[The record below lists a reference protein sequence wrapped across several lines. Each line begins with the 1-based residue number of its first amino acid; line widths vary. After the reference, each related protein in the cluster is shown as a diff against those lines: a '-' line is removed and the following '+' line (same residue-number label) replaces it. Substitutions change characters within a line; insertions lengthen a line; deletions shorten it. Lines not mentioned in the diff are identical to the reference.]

1 MKKLILVFLTA
12 IYATLMMAQHI
23 SSLVPKN
30 SEEALLSS
38 QKAYDNRQFNLA
50 SHYADIVLRD
60 SSTAK
65 HAAEIKIQCMGQL
78 MKTKNDSS
86 KYIIALLELH
96 TMEKNNPL
104 FIKLLMNYFTSPGH
118 EHEMRQFAND
128 EIRMDSCNKLA
139 WALRGETFMREH
151 NWNEAIYNFK
161 KTVSIDSTFVE
172 GAYNTGICYMSKALE
187 YKDSL
192 TKDNKKLQ
200 KEEYDS
206 IATIFQKSQEW
217 LERAKELDPERKTVD
232 WKSPLY
238 QVYLVV
244 DEQKAKELKD
254 K

>member
-1 MKKLILVFLTA
+1 M
-12 IYATLMMAQHI
+12 
-23 SSLVPKN
+23 
-30 SEEALLSS
+30 
-38 QKAYDNRQFNLA
+38 
-50 SHYADIVLRD
+50 
-60 SSTAK
+60 
-65 HAAEIKIQCMGQL
+65 
-78 MKTKNDSS
+78 
-86 KYIIALLELH
+86 
-96 TMEKNNPL
+96 
-104 FIKLLMNYFTSPGH
+104 
-118 EHEMRQFAND
+118 
-128 EIRMDSCNKLA
+128 
-139 WALRGETFMREH
+139 
-151 NWNEAIYNFK
+151 
-161 KTVSIDSTFVE
+161 SIDSTFVE